1 MTTPMGIPVSRE
13 SVSASEVPFL
23 SRTERNGET
32 VRVVE
37 NSAPWKS
44 YDDTEGE
51 EVTETRPANSHKT
64 SSGEDTHLAEPSRM
78 SELAH
83 KLPGRT
89 TSHGTAN
96 TSFQKSSASLAV
108 MRLPDFSPASVT
120 SVPSEKQ
127 ATKALR
133 MGKW

>member
-1 MTTPMGIPVSRE
+1 MGIPVSKE

-37 NSAPWKS
+37 NSAPWKLR
-44 YDDTEGE
+44 DGTEAEDT
-51 EVTETRPANSHKT
+51 TARPANSHKT
-64 SSGEDTHLAEPSRM
+64 SSGTDTHLAEPSRM

-83 KLPGRT
+83 TLPGRT

-96 TSFQKSSASLAV
+96 TSFQKSRASLAV

-133 MGKW
+133 IGKW